1 MARGAAVH
9 EGARPHVLGVDDAPF
24 EKRQQAPVP
33 IVAVMMEGADLV
45 ESVAVSS
52 FAVDGDDAT
61 GFLAGWLG
69 GLRSLASVQAVLLG
83 GITLAGLGVVD
94 VAQLA
99 RRLDT
104 PVLVATRREPSD
116 AQLAQALS
124 AAGLQR
130 TRPDRR
136 ALAASDARGRRALR
150 GPGRHD
156 GRRGGAPGAGD
167 AAQGEPSG
175 APARG
180 APRRARPGAGGVA
193 RARLAR
199 PRGCFERSQTSVAP
213 QPPRSAGASTKRST

>member
-9 EGARPHVLGVDDAPF
+9 EGPRPHVLGVDDAPF

-83 GITLAGLGVVD
+83 GITMAGLGVVD

-99 RRLDT
+99 RRLDA

-124 AAGLQR
+124 AAGLHERIPIVERSPRAMRVVDGLFVAQAGTTQDEAAR
-130 TRPDRR
+130 LVRSTLRKANLPEPLRVAHLVGR
-136 ALAASDARGRRALR
+136 ALVLGESRGR
-150 GPGRHD
+150 
-156 GRRGGAPGAGD
+156 
-167 AAQGEPSG
+167 
-175 APARG
+175 
-180 APRRARPGAGGVA
+180 V
-193 RARLAR
+193 
-199 PRGCFERSQTSVAP
+199 
-213 QPPRSAGASTKRST
+213 

>member
-1 MARGAAVH
+1 MARGGAVH

-24 EKRQQAPVP
+24 EKWQQAPVP

-83 GITLAGLGVVD
+83 GITMAGLGVVD

-116 AQLAQALS
+116 AQLMEALG
-124 AAGLQR
+124 AAGLEHR
-130 TRPDRR
+130 VPIVRRSPRATRVLDGLFVAQAGTTEDEAARLVQATLRKANLPEPLRVAHLVGR
-136 ALAASDARGRRALR
+136 ALVLGESRGR
-150 GPGRHD
+150 
-156 GRRGGAPGAGD
+156 
-167 AAQGEPSG
+167 
-175 APARG
+175 
-180 APRRARPGAGGVA
+180 V
-193 RARLAR
+193 
-199 PRGCFERSQTSVAP
+199 
-213 QPPRSAGASTKRST
+213 

>member
-1 MARGAAVH
+1 MARGGAVH

-61 GFLAGWLG
+61 GFLAAWLG

-83 GITLAGLGVVD
+83 GITMAGLGVVD

-116 AQLAQALS
+116 AQLAEALS
-124 AAGLQR
+124 AAGLEQR
-130 TRPDRR
+130 IPIVERSPRATRVVDGLFVAQAGTTEDEAAHLVRATLRKANLPEPLRVAHLVGR
-136 ALAASDARGRRALR
+136 ALVLGESRGR
-150 GPGRHD
+150 
-156 GRRGGAPGAGD
+156 
-167 AAQGEPSG
+167 
-175 APARG
+175 
-180 APRRARPGAGGVA
+180 V
-193 RARLAR
+193 
-199 PRGCFERSQTSVAP
+199 
-213 QPPRSAGASTKRST
+213 

>member
-1 MARGAAVH
+1 VARGDAVH

-69 GLRSLASVQAVLLG
+69 SLRSRASLQAVLLG
-83 GITLAGLGVVD
+83 GITMAGLGVVD

-116 AQLAQALS
+116 AQLAEALG
-124 AAGLQR
+124 AAGLEQR
-130 TRPDRR
+130 VPIVERSPRATRVLDGLFVAQAGTTEDEAARLVRATLRKANLPEPLRVAHLIGR
-136 ALAASDARGRRALR
+136 ALVLGESRGR
-150 GPGRHD
+150 
-156 GRRGGAPGAGD
+156 
-167 AAQGEPSG
+167 
-175 APARG
+175 
-180 APRRARPGAGGVA
+180 V
-193 RARLAR
+193 
-199 PRGCFERSQTSVAP
+199 
-213 QPPRSAGASTKRST
+213 